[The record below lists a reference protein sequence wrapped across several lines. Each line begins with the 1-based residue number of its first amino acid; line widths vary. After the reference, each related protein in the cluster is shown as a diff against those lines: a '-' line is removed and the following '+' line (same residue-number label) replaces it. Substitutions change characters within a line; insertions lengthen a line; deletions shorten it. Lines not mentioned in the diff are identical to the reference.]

1 MHFMIAEKSRHVKV
15 KRVCPGSLK
24 ASPGVVFHIISA
36 DFTKLFHAFVR
47 PFFELMRYC
56 RRELRPGEGTATT
69 SVGPGRR
76 LTKPLDF
83 RLALPRL
90 AGQSGYKLFG
100 NCTGRSIAIP
110 SLAGWQDIL
119 NTIPVSWIT
128 QLSRYILLADGS
140 RRFHSLPF
148 RILQEHPNDELRLCF
163 RMLQAHI
170 EIKQVP
176 DLPSLQKGAK
186 FRHKQFVQVIRRDV
200 ARLPVPRRFELI
212 WYFLEIENRQIFIQ
226 IQINL
231 QT

>member
-1 MHFMIAEKSRHVKV
+1 M
-15 KRVCPGSLK
+15 
-24 ASPGVVFHIISA
+24 
-36 DFTKLFHAFVR
+36 
-47 PFFELMRYC
+47 
-56 RRELRPGEGTATT
+56 
-69 SVGPGRR
+69 SVG
-76 LTKPLDF
+76 
-83 RLALPRL
+83 AVQ
-90 AGQSGYKLFG
+90 AGIQVAVAVESNPYAAETYAKNHRNTTVLH
-100 NCTGRSIAIP
+100 
-110 SLAGWQDIL
+110 QDIL

-128 QLSRYILLADGS
+128 QLSCYILLADGS

>member
-1 MHFMIAEKSRHVKV
+1 M
-15 KRVCPGSLK
+15 K
-24 ASPGVVFHIISA
+24 ALPQLA
-36 DFTKLFHAFVR
+36 L
-47 PFFELMRYC
+47 
-56 RRELRPGEGTATT
+56 
-69 SVGPGRR
+69 GPGWR
-76 LTKPLDF
+76 LAKPLDF
-83 RLALPRL
+83 RLVLPRL

-128 QLSRYILLADGS
+128 QLSCYILLADGS

-148 RILQEHPNDELRLCF
+148 CILQKHPNDELRLCF

-200 ARLPVPRRFELI
+200 PRLPVPRRFELI